1 MNRHIVRRMD
11 TGNLVI
17 YLKKKTMNN
26 WTIEGTEK
34 LKLCYVWETARDSET
49 KRDRERI
56 IFI

>member
-1 MNRHIVRRMD
+1 MNRHIVRRMA

-17 YLKKKTMNN
+17 YFKKMNN

-34 LKLCYVWETARDSET
+34 LKLCYMWETARDSET

-56 IFI
+56 FFI